1 MNMVMNILSIAE
13 CQVLMQDIA
22 LELTRLDKRLG
33 KINCS
38 DAAQLRASSPL
49 EAELPGRIF
58 ELRHKYLQQAAL
70 QLLGLAQKAAEERL
84 QSATQRET
92 SGLQGGLS

>member
-1 MNMVMNILSIAE
+1 MNTVMNLLPIQE
-13 CQVLMQDIA
+13 CQVLIQDIA

-38 DAAQLRASSPL
+38 HELLASSPL
-49 EAELPGRIF
+49 QAELAERIC

-70 QLLGLAQKAAEERL
+70 QLLGLAQKAAKERL
-84 QSATQRET
+84 QSAASREACD
-92 SGLQGGLS
+92 LQGGLSS